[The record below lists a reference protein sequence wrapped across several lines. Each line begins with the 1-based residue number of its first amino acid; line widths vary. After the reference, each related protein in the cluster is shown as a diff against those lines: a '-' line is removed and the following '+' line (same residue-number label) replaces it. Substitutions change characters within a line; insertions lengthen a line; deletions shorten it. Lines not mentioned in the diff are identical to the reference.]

1 MFKTKREPLFH
12 LTKRTEVK
20 KVYAWAIRIGAFV
33 LSILVCAIVSAI
45 LTEKSMGFFFKYL
58 IDGTFGNS
66 KTTMVLFYET
76 GVLLLVA
83 LAVTPCFKMRFW
95 NIGGE
100 GQILMG
106 ALGCGIIVYFM
117 GGKYPDGLT
126 IFVSLLLALVFS
138 ITWAAIPAIFK
149 AKWNTNETL
158 LTLMMNYIAICLV
171 EFFIKSVIPT
181 STGILMFDKGII
193 TLSSVDMSYL
203 LVVIIAIIITVL
215 MWIYLKFSKHGYEL
229 TVVGESEK
237 TSQYIGL
244 NTKGVIVRTL
254 VLCGFLC
261 GTIGFLLVSSTNHAL
276 GSATVSGRGF
286 TGVLVSW
293 LAQFNPFAMAL
304 TSFLVVFIDKGA
316 SQVGNY
322 ARLGM
327 SYPQVM
333 TGIFFF
339 FIISTEFFIN
349 YKIVFRSKK
358 RLNTNNEL
366 GDFDKTVEV
375 LVSTHSND
383 NTITKEEA

>member
-1 MFKTKREPLFH
+1 
-12 LTKRTEVK
+12 
-20 KVYAWAIRIGAFV
+20 
-33 LSILVCAIVSAI
+33 
-45 LTEKSMGFFFKYL
+45 
-58 IDGTFGNS
+58 
-66 KTTMVLFYET
+66 
-76 GVLLLVA
+76 
-83 LAVTPCFKMRFW
+83 
-95 NIGGE
+95 
-100 GQILMG
+100 
-106 ALGCGIIVYFM
+106 
-117 GGKYPDGLT
+117 
-126 IFVSLLLALVFS
+126 
-138 ITWAAIPAIFK
+138 
-149 AKWNTNETL
+149 
-158 LTLMMNYIAICLV
+158 
-171 EFFIKSVIPT
+171 
-181 STGILMFDKGII
+181 
-193 TLSSVDMSYL
+193 MSYL